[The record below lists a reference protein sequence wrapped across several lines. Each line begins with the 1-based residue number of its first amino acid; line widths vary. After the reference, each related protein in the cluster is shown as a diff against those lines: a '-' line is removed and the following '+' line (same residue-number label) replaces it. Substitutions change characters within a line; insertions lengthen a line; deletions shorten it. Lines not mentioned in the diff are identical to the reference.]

1 MALTRATGT
10 LVKDASLQNADL
22 PDSGVTANSYG
33 SSSAIPVVTVNAKG
47 IITGVTTA
55 SVGGVDSFSYDTG
68 TGELEIGT
76 SDGSNYTASV
86 TLAPFDTDNLTE
98 GSTNLY
104 LNGSGTTDNLTEG
117 SSNLYYTTSRAQTDA
132 LSAFSAGAGI
142 DITNGVISQQSSL
155 DYGLITG
162 AVTITGD
169 YGSI

>member
-1 MALTRATGT
+1 MALTRVTGT
-10 LVKDASLQNADL
+10 LVKDSSLQNADL

-55 SVGGVDSFSYDTG
+55 AVGGISSFSYDSG
-68 TGELEIGT
+68 TGIFSIGT
-76 SDGSNYTASV
+76 SAGTTYTAGF
-86 TLAPFDTDNLTE
+86 TDTDGITE
-98 GSTNLY
+98 GSTNQY
-104 LNGSGTTDNLTEG
+104 FTTT
-117 SSNLYYTTSRAQTDA
+117 RARA
-132 LSAFSAGAGI
+132 SFSAGAGI

>member
-1 MALTRATGT
+1 MALTRVTGT
-10 LVKDASLQNADL
+10 VVKDASLQNADL
-22 PDSGVTANSYG
+22 PDSGVTADSYG
-33 SSSAIPVVTVNAKG
+33 SSSAIPVVTVNSKG

-55 SVGGVDSFSYDTG
+55 SVGGVNNFSYSSAN
-68 TGELEIGT
+68 GEFTIST
-76 SDGSNYTASV
+76 SDGSSYTAGF
-86 TLAPFDTDNLTE
+86 ADTDNIAE

-104 LNGSGTTDNLTEG
+104 FTEA
-117 SSNLYYTTSRAQTDA
+117 RARA
-132 LSAFSAGAGI
+132 SFSAGAGI